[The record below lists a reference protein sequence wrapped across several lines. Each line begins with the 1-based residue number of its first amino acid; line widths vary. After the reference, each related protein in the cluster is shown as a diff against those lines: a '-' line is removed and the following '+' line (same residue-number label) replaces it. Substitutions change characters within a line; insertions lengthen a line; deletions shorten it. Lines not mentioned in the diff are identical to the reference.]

1 MVAIVT
7 EKFRLHNAAQFKE
20 SFSEASASTYYM
32 LIGKPTAFDSD
43 TSGGTDTSPPTPND
57 DVSSEFHVWD
67 SAIGAKKISS
77 GDVSNVVSKKKTGLM
92 VQFMICMSM
101 ILARPILAN
110 PAHQI
115 CMTQHFSL

>member
-77 GDVSNVVSKKKTGLM
+77 GDVSNVVSRRNWTNGTIYDMYEHDISSTNTSQSGASNLYDAT
-92 VQFMICMSM
+92 FF
-101 ILARPILAN
+101 L
-110 PAHQI
+110 
-115 CMTQHFSL
+115 